1 MHSYRRA
8 RNRKHAKETRRR
20 KKDTIDAMQR
30 ELHELRLQ
38 KRFWEQ
44 QAAAG
49 SVILGEGS
57 NGGSHYH
64 QHDNNDSNDSHGSA
78 SFTQLPEHVTENN
91 AAARVLREES
101 SSQSTSSSGAAGVHL
116 PENTTSTSAARSQ
129 FKPGTTTATAA
140 AASSSSKSAD
150 PMADYVPY
158 APFAAPA
165 YVAVREQWC
174 RTLLQLLSLRERCE
188 RDEAVWLSV
197 VEPSITLRNPIT
209 PYRSHVL
216 ASKQEH
222 ECVSSGVAA
231 LIADAQGL
239 VVALAAACGRA
250 LLRPAVAHR
259 QVCTDR
265 IRVDCVVVI
274 VAVVARIFFD
284 FHSSCFWFIF
294 FPSRKAVSTSFI
306 FLLALLIFFLFCRLS
321 MGAQHHQGPLPL
333 DTDLQGGFPPWAFSS
348 AADLPPSTSSTD
360 EAIPPLPPTNSS
372 NTAHHRSS
380 HAHLDDSPPV
390 KVLVVTF
397 LCQSR
402 FLIFRRS
409 PLGYL

>member
-274 VAVVARIFFD
+274 VVVA
-284 FHSSCFWFIF
+284 
-294 FPSRKAVSTSFI
+294 A
-306 FLLALLIFFLFCRLS
+306 
-321 MGAQHHQGPLPL
+321 
-333 DTDLQGGFPPWAFSS
+333 
-348 AADLPPSTSSTD
+348 
-360 EAIPPLPPTNSS
+360 
-372 NTAHHRSS
+372 
-380 HAHLDDSPPV
+380 
-390 KVLVVTF
+390 
-397 LCQSR
+397 
-402 FLIFRRS
+402 
-409 PLGYL
+409 